1 MNFKNS
7 SRVENHKGFNLQKP
21 QIQKLFK
28 FLKIVILTI
37 TCIYKVN
44 KQKQKQKLD
53 EAENNIEY
61 KN

>member
-21 QIQKLFK
+21 QNTETIK

-37 TCIYKVN
+37 TCIYEVN
-44 KQKQKQKLD
+44 EQKQKQD
-53 EAENNIEY
+53 EAEKI
-61 KN
+61 

>member
-28 FLKIVILTI
+28 FLKIVLLTI
-37 TCIYKVN
+37 TCIYEVN
-44 KQKQKQKLD
+44 EQKQKQD
-53 EAENNIEY
+53 EAEKI
-61 KN
+61 